1 MKLRRRLTAWDA
13 LHALAPSPPEPSR
26 PDPSVSERGPLR
38 QVKRGPLRQVE
49 VMNLRAGD
57 TLILHVDGSVPP
69 DRAQA
74 LKAQAME
81 FFAEKN
87 VRVAVVSGV
96 TRLSVTRP
104 EETS

>member
-38 QVKRGPLRQVE
+38 QVE
-49 VMNLRAGD
+49 VINLRAGD

>member
-26 PDPSVSERGPLR
+26 PDPSVSE
-38 QVKRGPLRQVE
+38 RGPLRQVE